1 MERNFGVARNNNS
14 IAGLSMGAGAAL
26 TLAAKHP
33 NQFRQALSYSG
44 FLTTTVPGAQ
54 TMMRFAML
62 DAGGFNI
69 NAMYGSLFNPKR
81 FQNDPLLLIPQLRNT
96 NLYIS
101 AASGVPG
108 AGDSHY
114 LPEHQAAGAALEFG
128 SNITTRVWEGAAR
141 LQGLNPTVD
150 YPAQGLHNWEQFGYQ
165 LNRSKPQ
172 VLNVM
177 NAW

>member
-33 NQFRQALSYSG
+33 NQFRQAMSYSG

-81 FQNDPLLLIPQLRNT
+81 FQNDPLLLIPKLRNT

-101 AASGVPG
+101 AASGIPG

-114 LPEHQAAGAALEFG
+114 LPQHQAAGAALEFG
-128 SNITTRVWEGAAR
+128 SNITTRAWEGAAR
-141 LQGLNPTVD
+141 LQGLNPTVS

>member
-1 MERNFGVARNNNS
+1 M
-14 IAGLSMGAGAAL
+14 
-26 TLAAKHP
+26 
-33 NQFRQALSYSG
+33 
-44 FLTTTVPGAQ
+44 
-54 TMMRFAML
+54 
-62 DAGGFNI
+62 
-69 NAMYGSLFNPKR
+69 
-81 FQNDPLLLIPQLRNT
+81 RNT

-108 AGDSHY
+108 AGDAHY
-114 LPEHQAAGAALEFG
+114 LPEHQAAGAALEVG